1 MHETRPNMD
10 NEQLGINVEEFYTRY
25 GPMVLRRCR
34 KLLRDEEKAR
44 DAMQEVFVKV
54 LINKKRLKNQYPS
67 SLLFRIATNVC
78 LNIIRGERSRP
89 AAADEDILN
98 NIAFYDET
106 EDLLIMGNLLDYI
119 FKREKKSTREIAVMH
134 FLDGMTLKEV
144 ADEVGL
150 SVSGVRKRLRELRSR
165 VLTSNDYGTTSVGFL
180 SKNTKE
186 VYDENQHQKNK

>member
-34 KLLRDEEKAR
+34 KLLRDEEKAL

-54 LINKKRLKNQYPS
+54 LLNKKRLKNQYPS

-98 NIAFYDET
+98 NIAFYDES
-106 EDLLIMGNLLDYI
+106 EELLIMGNLLDYI

-165 VLTSNDYGTTSVGFL
+165 VLTGNDYGTTSVGFL